1 VLEGHFRRYPA
12 TYIVGANANPDA
24 HFAVMLLGT
33 ATKNN
38 KKNEKK
44 NRIMPFWE
52 YFWQILVAKNEI

>member
-44 NRIMPFWE
+44 NRIMPF
-52 YFWQILVAKNEI
+52 